1 MAPEGSQI
9 VPPNC
14 WGKIDGGSG
23 DKMNFEQFIGQ
34 EKIKKALKEIVQ
46 QKKLSH
52 AYMFEGLDGMGK
64 ATLSKIFIQAVL
76 CEDTSDSPC
85 GKCQSCIKFSSGN
98 HPDFFTVSPK
108 ALSIGIDEIR
118 KLQDDIIIKPIE
130 SEKKVYLI
138 EQADKMTEQA
148 QNCLLKTLEEPPGDS
163 LLILCVKNAGAM
175 LRTIQSRCVS
185 IKFEAYKTE
194 EIEAVLRKHNISNE
208 ESLGFASAFSQGV
221 LGKAFLLVSDEFMQV
236 REDILNFLSSIYGSR
251 IENIIKTS
259 SYFETKKDIIG
270 EIFDII
276 SSWYRDLAVC
286 KASGNERLLI
296 NFDKKDIILK
306 NIENYSEQDIVR
318 IVKKIEEAR
327 RDIKRNVNLPMVLDN
342 MLIGFW
348 EVVNGKGCRS
358 AV

>member
-1 MAPEGSQI
+1 
-9 VPPNC
+9 
-14 WGKIDGGSG
+14 
-23 DKMNFEQFIGQ
+23 MNFKDFIGQ
-34 EKIKKALKEIVQ
+34 EKIKKVLKEII
-46 QKKLSH
+46 QKNKLSH

-64 ATLSKIFIQAVL
+64 ATLSKIFTQAVL
-76 CEDTSDSPC
+76 CEDKNNSPC
-85 GKCQSCIKFSSGN
+85 GNCKSCIKVSSGN

-108 ALSIGIDEIR
+108 VLSIGVDEIR

-163 LLILCVKNAGAM
+163 LLILCVKNSGAM
-175 LRTIQSRCVS
+175 LKTIQSRCVS
-185 IKFEAYKTE
+185 IKFEAYKTD
-194 EIEAVLRKHNISNE
+194 EIKAVLRKNNISNE
-208 ESLGFASAFSQGV
+208 ELLGFASFFSQGV
-221 LGKAFLLVSDEFMQV
+221 LGKAFSIVSNEFMQI
-236 REDILNFLSSIYGSR
+236 REDIIDFLSNIYGSR
-251 IENIIKTS
+251 IENLLKIS
-259 SYFETKKDIIG
+259 SYLETKKDMI
-270 EIFDII
+270 EDVFDII
-276 SSWYRDLAVC
+276 SSWYRDLAIC

-296 NFDKKDIILK
+296 NSDKKDIILK
-306 NIENYSEQDIVR
+306 NIQNYSEQDIVQ